1 MTIPGLILGTVVGA
15 LMGGLLHLLVG
26 GNLGR
31 LILYLIFGVTG
42 FWAGH
47 IAGEILGWTFFSV
60 GPVHLGMALLGGVVI
75 SGIGYWLSLV
85 QTVKKTP
92 D

>member
-15 LMGGLLHLLVG
+15 LIGGLLHLLVG

-31 LILYLIFGVTG
+31 LILYLIFSVAG

-60 GPVHLGMALLGGVVI
+60 GPVHFGMAIVGGVVI
-75 SGIGYWLSLV
+75 TAFAYWLSLV
-85 QTVKKTP
+85 QTVKKP
-92 D
+92 S

>member
-1 MTIPGLILGTVVGA
+1 MTIPGLLLGTVVGA
-15 LMGGLLHLLVG
+15 LIGGLLHLLVG

-31 LILYLIFGVTG
+31 LILYLIFSLVG

-47 IAGEILGWTFFSV
+47 IAGEILGLTFLSV
-60 GPVHLGMALLGGVVI
+60 GPVRMGMALIGSVVI
-75 SGIGYWLSLV
+75 TGIGYWLSLV

-92 D
+92 

>member
-15 LMGGLLHLLVG
+15 LIGGLLHLIVG

-31 LILYLIFGVTG
+31 LILYLIFSVAG
-42 FWAGH
+42 FWVGH

-60 GPVHLGMALLGGVVI
+60 GPVHYGMALLGGVVI
-75 SGIGYWLSLV
+75 TGIGYWLSLV
-85 QTVKKTP
+85 QTVKKP
-92 D
+92 S